1 MLFAICREEFDEDK
15 EPDKMVLLGWTA
27 REKESQVVSNGNST
41 SAAVPAAAEATMK
54 SEEAEVNA
62 EISGTKR
69 KLSEIS
75 EATENQEASQIL
87 PRADADN
94 FKNSQELEDDDD
106 DLVVLDNYPE
116 TSKKQRLH

>member
-1 MLFAICREEFDEDK
+1 
-15 EPDKMVLLGWTA
+15 MVLLGWTA

-69 KLSEIS
+69 KLSEIL

-87 PRADADN
+87 SRPDADN
-94 FKNSQELEDDDD
+94 FKNSHELEDDDD

-116 TSKKQRLH
+116 TSKKQRLHQV